1 MKKII
6 SLILAMLMLLT
17 FAGCGGSD
25 NNSSAGDNGSASK
38 DAGYTFT
45 YNGTKIAMTDA
56 AEPITTAL
64 GEPVSYTEE
73 TSCAFE
79 GLDKTYNYGSF
90 FLTTYPEND
99 KDYVYSLWFADDS
112 VSTEEGIYIGSTKA
126 DVERAYGTEGFN
138 GDNAYTVTKGCSK
151 LIIIL
156 TDGAVSS
163 VQYEAIVE

>member
-6 SLILAMLMLLT
+6 SLILAMLILLT

-25 NNSSAGDNGSASK
+25 NNSSAGK
-38 DAGYTFT
+38 DSQPKEAGYTFT

-64 GEPVSYTEE
+64 GEPITYTEE

-79 GLDKTYNYGSF
+79 GLDKTYYYGGF
-90 FLTTYPEND
+90 YLTTYPENE
-99 KDYVYSLWFADDS
+99 KDYVYSLWFQDDS

-126 DVERAYGTEGFN
+126 DVENAYGTEGFN
-138 GDNAYTVTKGCSK
+138 GDNAYTFTKGASK

-156 TDGAVSS
+156 TDGVVSS